1 MTKAQFITAIEA
13 NPRFIKWASQPA
25 LASTAGEIETW
36 VGKAFVT
43 MPDGNYVDSITFFV
57 DKATGV
63 ATWAGSNQ
71 IDSESNTLATKYKV
85 LKNYLSSNFV
95 AYFIGRTNLEDN
107 WVEADVYTLSGTD
120 LAKST
125 VLVYK
130 EGVKPITHKKII

>member
-85 LKNYLSSNFV
+85 LKNYLSTTLLPTSS
-95 AYFIGRTNLEDN
+95 
-107 WVEADVYTLSGTD
+107 DVPTL
-120 LAKST
+120 K
-125 VLVYK
+125 
-130 EGVKPITHKKII
+130 ITGWRQTYIHYQVQI